1 MCQSMRL
8 GEANTLIIMI
18 CLYLNVIEIYWQ
30 KKLLT
35 LDDIIM
41 TLPGVS
47 DNKLNHD
54 NKDQP
59 QFS

>member
-8 GEANTLIIMI
+8 GKANTLTAII